1 MSIRKEQKQRTRRAL
16 LDAALS
22 LLSSER
28 VYSSLSLRE
37 VTRAAELA
45 PTSFY
50 RHFDDMNELGL
61 ALVEEAGLTLRQL
74 FRKARKRINKDND
87 AIGVSVDTFVEY
99 LLDHQTHFRLLIV
112 EQAGNTPEFRETIRS
127 EINNFTRELATYLAE
142 RAESK
147 NRPPLDTLNIA
158 KAMTTLTMNL
168 GAELLDTHPKEH
180 KDLIKCSKQQLA
192 LIMLGGIFQAT
203 SLEQ

>member
-1 MSIRKEQKQRTRRAL
+1 
-16 LDAALS
+16 
-22 LLSSER
+22 
-28 VYSSLSLRE
+28 
-37 VTRAAELA
+37 
-45 PTSFY
+45 
-50 RHFDDMNELGL
+50 MNELGL

-74 FRKARKRINKDND
+74 FRKARKRIDKDND

-112 EQAGNTPEFRETIRS
+112 EQAGNTPEFRETIRT
-127 EINNFTRELATYLAE
+127 EINNFTGELATYLRE

-180 KDLIKCSKQQLA
+180 KTLIMCSKQQLA
-192 LIMLGGIFQAT
+192 MIMLGAIHQAT
-203 SLEQ
+203 